1 MTQLIDSSPRTDI
14 SSFSGKDTLLRVLQ
28 AEYDGTIAMLLAAD
42 DEQWQR
48 ETPCE
53 EWQVRDLAGHLLDVA
68 ESYLGYFRTARE
80 GYPTEAPRG
89 MRCYAHELGGAGLAF
104 RSLSRHELIAR
115 LQAFSDELFGQ
126 FRELDEQGW
135 TSPIPHKYVGP
146 VPAFM
151 MVTFQL
157 MDYAVHTWD
166 FQKALGKPTQINPE
180 AADILVPYMFGLK
193 AICFD
198 DEAKALDV
206 SLNEVNLEVQVDIAG
221 RSDDS
226 WTVTVKDGSYSFAP
240 GPASNPQAIVSYPDP
255 AEFALDAY
263 QRFAGGEAT
272 GDERA
277 IAQFR
282 SLFFTI

>member
-1 MTQLIDSSPRTDI
+1 MTQLIESTRTDI
-14 SSFSGKDTLLRVLQ
+14 SSFAGKETLLRVLQ
-28 AEYDGTIAMLLAAD
+28 TEYDGTIAMLLEAD
-42 DEQWQR
+42 DTQWERQ
-48 ETPCE
+48 TPCE

-68 ESYLGYFRTARE
+68 ASYLGYFRMARE
-80 GYPTEAPRG
+80 GYPTEDPHG
-89 MRCYAHELGGAGLAF
+89 MRCYADELGEAGLAF
-104 RSLSRHELIAR
+104 RALSRHELVAR
-115 LQAFSDELFGQ
+115 LQALSDELFGQ
-126 FRELDEQGW
+126 FRVLDEQGW
-135 TSPIPHKYVGP
+135 LSPIPHKYVGP

-180 AADILVPYMFGLK
+180 AADILVPFMFGLK

-206 SLNEVNLEVQVDIAG
+206 SLNDVNLEVQVEIGG
-221 RSDDS
+221 RSDDV
-226 WTVTVKDGSYSFAP
+226 WTVTVKDGNYGFAP
-240 GPASNPQAIVSYPDP
+240 GGSPSAQAVVRYEDA

-263 QRFAGGEAT
+263 QRFAGGEAS
-272 GDERA
+272 GDEKT

-282 SLFFTI
+282 NLFFTI

>member
-1 MTQLIDSSPRTDI
+1 VTQLIDTSPRTDI
-14 SSFSGKDTLLRVLQ
+14 SSYSGKDTLLRVLQ
-28 AEYDGTIAMLLAAD
+28 TEYDGTIAMLLEAD
-42 DEQWQR
+42 DAQWER
-48 ETPCE
+48 DTPCE

-68 ESYLGYFRTARE
+68 ESYLGYFRMARE
-80 GYPTEAPRG
+80 GYPTEPPRG
-89 MRCYAHELGGAGLAF
+89 MRIYARELGDAGLAF
-104 RSLSRHELIAR
+104 RGLSRHEHIAR

-126 FRELDEQGW
+126 FRALDEPGW
-135 TSPIPHKYVGP
+135 TSLIPHKYVGP

-151 MVTFQL
+151 MATFQL

-206 SLNEVNLEVQVDIAG
+206 TLNDVNLEVQVDIAG

-226 WTVTVKDGSYSFAP
+226 WTVTVKDGTYGFAP
-240 GPASNPQAIVSYPDP
+240 GPSANAQAVIRYQDP

-263 QRFAGGEAT
+263 QRFAGGEAS
-272 GDERA
+272 GDEQA
-277 IAQFR
+277 ITQFR

>member
-1 MTQLIDSSPRTDI
+1 MTQLMEPGVRTDI
-14 SSFSGKDTLLRVLQ
+14 SSFAGKDTLLRVLQ
-28 AEYDGTIAMLLAAD
+28 HEYESTIAMLLEAD
-42 DEQWQR
+42 ETQWER
-48 ETPCE
+48 ETPCDQ
-53 EWQVRDLAGHLLDVA
+53 WQVRDLAGHLLDVA
-68 ESYLGYFRTARE
+68 ASYLGYFRTARE

-89 MRCYAHELGGAGLAF
+89 MRCYADELGEAGLAF

-115 LQAFSDELFGQ
+115 LQELSDALFGN
-126 FRELDEQGW
+126 FRALDEQGW
-135 TSPIPHKYVGP
+135 TSPIPHKYVGH

-198 DEAKALDV
+198 NEAKALDM
-206 SLNEVNLEVQVDIAG
+206 SLNDVNLEVQVEIGG
-221 RSDDS
+221 RADDV
-226 WTVTVKDGSYSFAP
+226 WTVTVKDGTYGFVP
-240 GPASNPQAIVSYPDP
+240 GGSAGAQAVFRYEDA

-263 QRFAGGEAT
+263 QRFAGGQAS
-272 GDERA
+272 GDEKA

-282 SLFFTI
+282 NLFFTI